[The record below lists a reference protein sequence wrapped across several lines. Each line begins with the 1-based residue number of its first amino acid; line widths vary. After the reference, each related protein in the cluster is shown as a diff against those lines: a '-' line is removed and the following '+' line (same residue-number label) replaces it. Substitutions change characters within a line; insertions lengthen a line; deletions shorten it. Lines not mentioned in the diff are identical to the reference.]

1 MPFGLS
7 CGSRYASESWMPSAE
22 AVSCSV
28 CILSIFHKG
37 TQFTDI
43 PPVTV
48 AETSLLLV
56 NLSKSGG
63 LAACGGIIFVL
74 KQAVMK
80 RIITI
85 AIALIAGLSGASAQ
99 DILGKWKLDDGTAIV
114 EIIRNGNVYDG
125 KIVWLEEPFEK
136 DGTPA
141 VDSKNPDKSL
151 RSRELMGLKMLIGLK
166 DLGEEYGQGQIYD
179 PGNGKTYHCSMKV
192 QGDVLKVRG
201 SLDKKGLLGR
211 TMDWFRVQ

>member
-1 MPFGLS
+1 MPFGLP

-22 AVSCSV
+22 AVNCSV

-37 TQFTDI
+37 TQFAENS
-43 PPVTV
+43 PVTI
-48 AETSLLLV
+48 AETSRLLV
-56 NLSKSGG
+56 NLSKRER
-63 LAACGGIIFVL
+63 L
-74 KQAVMK
+74 KF
-80 RIITI
+80 ISI

-125 KIVWLEEPFEK
+125 KIVWLEELTDKNGAPVR
-136 DGTPA
+136 D
-141 VDSKNPDKSL
+141 DKNPDKSL

-211 TMDWFRVQ
+211 TMDWFRVK